1 MCNGGDGGP
10 GYKEILMMAG
20 SGGVSSVDDLRVE
33 RKSGY
38 TSLRYVLDA
47 AYDQASRGKGNERHA
62 TDNAFEDQLIC
73 QIQRILKGHPLAGQA
88 FQVIKKTVE
97 AGRLAHIKGPDAAES
112 ELLGAINYLSAM
124 VILIR
129 EGFTEKVHNYS
140 NFLREQGK
148 DEE

>member
-1 MCNGGDGGP
+1 MWNGTNGGPSYEEFFKMADDGGVIP
-10 GYKEILMMAG
+10 
-20 SGGVSSVDDLRVE
+20 VDDLRTE

-38 TSLRYVLDA
+38 TSLRHVLDA
-47 AYDQASRGKGNERHA
+47 AYDQASQGKGNERHA

-129 EGFTEKVHNYS
+129 EGFTEEDS
-140 NFLREQGK
+140 
-148 DEE
+148 